1 MLSTQLHNALDSR
14 RAARTMQQFQPKTPL
29 APAPEISLSAIQPP
43 TSQHPDKKSLEAN
56 FEYKKDK
63 VSCIMG
69 FITSVSRCVRDNK
82 LSRRLSSNNKPQ
94 RLEDDYNDLVR
105 YSSNKM
111 SLARAGSMASGST
124 AVHHSSH
131 EPIIPI
137 EPPTQNQKQPLSPA
151 QLSLSMQMQA
161 LFDNEQM
168 LDFTNDRAARALS
181 RPEYPILKLDT
192 VQSPF
197 DTPTKKLQAP
207 IETGQKMSCENPS
220 SKRSD
225 LKRQREEEDAEKKAG
240 EKGTGKKGSKLR
252 RSMTGLFRKTY
263 SFRLP
268 RSPVSMKN
276 LRSPT
281 SPRWIDVDASSLAE
295 EECLVSEK
303 EEEKWLEAHGIGG
316 GRDIGIWTGG
326 GMEKTW

>member
-1 MLSTQLHNALDSR
+1 
-14 RAARTMQQFQPKTPL
+14 
-29 APAPEISLSAIQPP
+29 
-43 TSQHPDKKSLEAN
+43 
-56 FEYKKDK
+56 
-63 VSCIMG
+63 MG
-69 FITSVSRCVRDNK
+69 FISSVSRCVRDNK

-111 SLARAGSMASGST
+111 SLARAESVASGST
-124 AVHHSSH
+124 AVHQSSH
-131 EPIIPI
+131 EPVIPI
-137 EPPTQNQKQPLSPA
+137 ESPTQNQQQQPLSPA

-168 LDFTNDRAARALS
+168 LDFANDRAARALS

-197 DTPTKKLQAP
+197 DTPTKELQAP
-207 IETGQKMSCENPS
+207 IETREKMSNESPTS
-220 SKRSD
+220 SRRSD
-225 LKRQREEEDAEKKAG
+225 LKRQREEEDVEKKAA
-240 EKGTGKKGSKLR
+240 EKSTGKKGSKLR
-252 RSMTGLFRKTY
+252 RSMTGLLRKTY

-276 LRSPT
+276 LKSPT

-326 GMEKTW
+326 GIGKTW

>member
-1 MLSTQLHNALDSR
+1 MLHVLCSNSSPRHPLPQPQRFVYQLYNPPRPST
-14 RAARTMQQFQPKTPL
+14 P
-29 APAPEISLSAIQPP
+29 I
-43 TSQHPDKKSLEAN
+43 KKSLEAN

-82 LSRRLSSNNKPQ
+82 LSRKLSSSNKPQ

-111 SLARAGSMASGST
+111 SLARAGSMTSGST
-124 AVHHSSH
+124 AVHHSH

-137 EPPTQNQKQPLSPA
+137 ESPTQNQKQPLSPA

-168 LDFTNDRAARALS
+168 LDFSNDRAARALS

-207 IETGQKMSCENPS
+207 IETGQKMSCESPS
-220 SKRSD
+220 SLKRND
-225 LKRQREEEDAEKKAG
+225 LKRQREEEDTEKKAA

-303 EEEKWLEAHGIGG
+303 EEEKWLEAHGIGR